1 MTARIMMRDILT
13 EVAAKHRL
21 RVSDITGRSRLRP
34 IVIARQEVMYRCRSE
49 ADKSYPQI
57 GRFLSKDHT
66 TVIHGF
72 RKHQERVRP

>member
-1 MTARIMMRDILT
+1 MTTRIMMRDILT

-21 RVSDITGRSRLRP
+21 RPRDILGKCRVRP
-34 IVIARQEVMYRCRSE
+34 IVVARQEVMFRCRSE
-49 ADKSYPQI
+49 AMKSYPQI

-72 RKHQERVRP
+72 RKHRERVRP